1 MKNIK
6 TKSIGDKS
14 VKVLDKSI
22 VWTERVKDPILYLN
36 EKSKEYSEKNIDV
49 SEYGQDKIKYYSNRI
64 KDEAIYNV
72 KKQTNKGID
81 KVKNKFKIK
90 KLTKKNNVKSKAK
103 KEVIKKSKKTAE
115 KVTKE
120 STKITK
126 RMLEEGRKLAIKS
139 VKVTAKTLKVLTK
152 ALVSAI
158 KGIIAAVK
166 SLVALLGT
174 AGTVVAVII
183 IIICLVALL
192 LGSVF
197 GIFFSNEG
205 NSVTMSSVIS
215 EVNQEVYNKIDL
227 NKRLMK
233 YDDYVIDSSY
243 SNWREIIAVYS
254 VKYNNSENN
263 SIVFY
268 INEDNISRLKNV
280 FWNTNTIEYKIN
292 RECDEDLK
300 CKNMLHIDIS
310 SKSKEE
316 LMNLYHLDNKQK
328 EQVNELL
335 NSKYDDLWNS
345 LIYGN
350 NYGEWANWRQKG
362 APWSNIKIGNT
373 SKSIGDIGCLA
384 TSIAILIEKSGVP
397 IPFQPF
403 NPGTFVEAMNK
414 NGGFDKDG
422 NLYYGPISKVVPNFE
437 YVGSAELL
445 GKTEQEKFRIINEY
459 YSKGYYLAIEVKG
472 NSGGQHWVAVN
483 NIKGNTINMV
493 DPGSNNIN
501 LWLTYNS
508 VNTSQIRYFKAKK

>member
-6 TKSIGDKS
+6 TKSIGNKS

-22 VWTERVKDPILYLN
+22 AWTERVKDPILYLN
-36 EKSKEYSEKNIDV
+36 EKSKEYSEDNIDV
-49 SEYGQDKIKYYSNRI
+49 SEYGKDKIKYFSNRV
-64 KDEAIYNV
+64 KDETIYNV
-72 KKQTNKGID
+72 KKQVNKGID
-81 KVKNKFKIK
+81 KAKNKFKTK
-90 KLTKKNNVKSKAK
+90 KLNKKKNVKSKAK

-139 VKVTAKTLKVLTK
+139 AKVTVKTIKVLIK

-183 IIICLVALL
+183 IIICIVALL

-268 INEDNISRLKNV
+268 INEDNISKLKSV
-280 FWNTNTIEYKIN
+280 FWNTNNIEYKIN
-292 RECDEDLK
+292 RECDEELK
-300 CKNMLHIDIS
+300 CKNILHININS
-310 SKSKEE
+310 RSKDD
-316 LMNLYHLDNKQK
+316 LMNYYQLNDNQKQ
-328 EQVNELL
+328 QVNELL
-335 NSKYDDLWNS
+335 DSKYDDLWNN

-350 NYGEWANWRQKG
+350 NYGEWVNWRQKE

-414 NGGFDKDG
+414 NGGFDQDG

-445 GKTEQEKFRIINEY
+445 GKTEQEKFKIINEY
-459 YSKGYYLAIEVKG
+459 YSKGYYIAIEVKG
-472 NSGGQHWVAVN
+472 NTGQHWVAVN
-483 NIKGNTINMV
+483 DIKGNTINMV
-493 DPGSNNIN
+493 DPGSNNTN

>member
-22 VWTERVKDPILYLN
+22 VWTERVKNPILYLN
-36 EKSKEYSEKNIDV
+36 EKSKEYSEDSIDI
-49 SEYGQDKIKYYSNRI
+49 SEYGQDKIKYYSNRM
-64 KDEAIYNV
+64 KDEAIYNA
-72 KKQTNKGID
+72 KRMTNKGVD
-81 KVKNKFKIK
+81 KIKSKFKIK

-103 KEVIKKSKKTAE
+103 KEVIKKSKKITE

-120 STKITK
+120 SAKITK
-126 RMLEEGRKLAIKS
+126 RMLEEGKKLAIKS
-139 VKVTAKTLKVLTK
+139 AKVTAKTIKVLIK

-166 SLVALLGT
+166 TLVALLGT
-174 AGTVVAVII
+174 VGTVVVVII

-254 VKYNNSENN
+254 VKYNNLENN

-268 INEDNISRLKNV
+268 INEDNISSLKNV
-280 FWNTNTIEYKIN
+280 FWNTNTIDYKIN
-292 RECDEDLK
+292 NECDEDLK
-300 CKNMLHIDIS
+300 CKNILHININ
-310 SKSKEE
+310 SKSKDD
-316 LMNLYHLDNKQK
+316 LMNYYQLNDNQKQ
-328 EQVNELL
+328 QVNELL
-335 NSKYDDLWNS
+335 DFKYDDLWNN

-350 NYGEWANWRQKG
+350 NYGEWVNWRQKG
-362 APWSNIKIGNT
+362 EPWSK
-373 SKSIGDIGCLA
+373 
-384 TSIAILIEKSGVP
+384 
-397 IPFQPF
+397 
-403 NPGTFVEAMNK
+403 
-414 NGGFDKDG
+414 
-422 NLYYGPISKVVPNFE
+422 
-437 YVGSAELL
+437 
-445 GKTEQEKFRIINEY
+445 
-459 YSKGYYLAIEVKG
+459 
-472 NSGGQHWVAVN
+472 
-483 NIKGNTINMV
+483 
-493 DPGSNNIN
+493 
-501 LWLTYNS
+501 
-508 VNTSQIRYFKAKK
+508 

>member
-1 MKNIK
+1 M
-6 TKSIGDKS
+6 TKEILLSYSSLLKEI
-14 VKVLDKSI
+14 
-22 VWTERVKDPILYLN
+22 ERLN
-36 EKSKEYSEKNIDV
+36 EKIKE
-49 SEYGQDKIKYYSNRI
+49 
-64 KDEAIYNV
+64 
-72 KKQTNKGID
+72 
-81 KVKNKFKIK
+81 
-90 KLTKKNNVKSKAK
+90 L
-103 KEVIKKSKKTAE
+103 
-115 KVTKE
+115 E
-120 STKITK
+120 STTIRSY
-126 RMLEEGRKLAIKS
+126 RMSDVLYDKNRSNPQEVRLLLIEKYLDLLEEKRIE
-139 VKVTAKTLKVLTK
+139 
-152 ALVSAI
+152 ALEQVIRIEDYISAI
-158 KGIIAAVK
+158 KGIIATVK

-174 AGTVVAVII
+174 VGTVVAVII

-205 NSVTMSSVIS
+205 NSVTMSSLIS

-345 LIYGN
+345 LIYEN
-350 NYGEWANWRQKG
+350 NYGEWVNWRQKG

-422 NLYYGPISKVVPNFE
+422 NLCYGPISKVVPNFE
-437 YVGSAELL
+437 YVGGAELL

-459 YSKGYYLAIEVKG
+459 YSKGYYIAVEVKG
-472 NSGGQHWVAVN
+472 KTGQHWVAIN
-483 NIKGNTINMV
+483 DIKGNTINMV
-493 DPGSNNIN
+493 DPGSDNTN
-501 LWLTYNS
+501 LWLTYNL